1 MAERYVSREDIAA
14 RLCLTLRQITRLVRD
29 HDFPRRVQGKRVTF
43 PADRCFE
50 WYIQFKQRE
59 AIERAQPAKDAT
71 LEEAEKRKAIAD
83 ASIAEIKLATLRREL
98 VNVEDYRR
106 ELREV
111 LGRVRARVLAIPGE
125 YAPQLLNLDGM
136 PQAVAMLRTV
146 ASSVLTEL
154 ETAACADDEAELAE
168 ADAA

>member
-14 RLCLTLRQITRLVRD
+14 RLGVTLRQITRLVRD
-29 HDFPRRVQGKRVTF
+29 HDFPRRVDGRRVTF
-43 PADRCFE
+43 PSDRCFD

-59 AIERAQPAKDAT
+59 AIDRAQPAKDST

-98 VNVEDYRR
+98 VSIEDYRR

-125 YAPQLLNLDGM
+125 YAPQLLTVEGM
-136 PQAVAMLRTV
+136 PQAVATLRTI
-146 ASSVLTEL
+146 AAAVLTEL
-154 ETAACADDEAELAE
+154 EAAAVADDELEEAE
-168 ADAA
+168 AA